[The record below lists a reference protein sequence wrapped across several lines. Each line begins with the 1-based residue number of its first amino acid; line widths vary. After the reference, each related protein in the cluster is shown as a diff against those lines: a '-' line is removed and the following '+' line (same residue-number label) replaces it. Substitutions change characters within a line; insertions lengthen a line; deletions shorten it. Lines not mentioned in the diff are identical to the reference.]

1 MNRFDTERRVLQ
13 RQWWVILFAVLLAV
27 GSTLVATARQERLY
41 RASTLQV
48 VVPSAELREPD
59 DLLRSVD
66 TLDRR
71 NLIATFARIPL
82 TPESME
88 RAAAALEKNEA
99 DFGDYSVETSVL
111 PSTNVLRIEV
121 EGPDPERTAAL
132 ANALAVVTQNQSHEM
147 YHIFQIETLAR
158 ASAPRSPFRPDLRRN
173 LVAGLVL
180 GLILGVAA
188 AFLAE
193 HLWAGS
199 RIPRGVAAEG
209 EV

>member
-13 RQWWVILFAVLLAV
+13 GQWWVILLAVLLAV
-27 GSTLVATARQERLY
+27 GSTIAATARQERVY

-48 VVPSAELREPD
+48 VVPSADLQEPD

-82 TPESME
+82 TPESRE
-88 RAAAALEKNEA
+88 RAAAALQRSEGELR
-99 DFGDYSVETSVL
+99 DYSVETSVL

-121 EGPDPERTAAL
+121 EGPDPERTAEL
-132 ANALAVVTQNQSHEM
+132 ANALALVTQNRSREM
-147 YHIFQIETLAR
+147 YRIFQIETLAR
-158 ASAPRSPFRPDLRRN
+158 ASAPEVPFRPDLRRN

-193 HLWAGS
+193 HLRSGS
-199 RIPRGVAAEG
+199 RIARSVPLES
-209 EV
+209 EI

>member
-1 MNRFDTERRVLQ
+1 MSRFENEGRVLQ
-13 RQWWVILFAVLLAV
+13 RQWWIILFAVLLAV
-27 GSTLVATARQERLY
+27 GSTLVATAKQQRLY

-48 VVPSAELREPD
+48 VIPSADLREAD
-59 DLLRSVD
+59 DIIRSID

-71 NLIATFARIPL
+71 NLIATLARIPL
-82 TPESME
+82 TPEAKE
-88 RAAAALEKNEA
+88 RAAAALGRNE
-99 DFGDYSVETSVL
+99 GDVGGYSVETSVL

-121 EGPDPERTAAL
+121 EGPDPERTAEL
-132 ANALAVVTQNQSHEM
+132 ANALALVTQNQSGEM
-147 YHIFQIETLAR
+147 YRIFRIETLAR
-158 ASAPRSPFRPDLRRN
+158 ASAPHSPFRPNVRRN

-199 RIPRGVAAEG
+199 RIPRAVAAEG
-209 EV
+209 EI